1 MANGILENQLPNSI
15 LGLGGQTPRQNPGA
29 DPDSTLHNQSSLNNT
44 PPILRPA
51 SELDLNGV
59 TPTKYLDNPPR

>member
-1 MANGILENQLPNSI
+1 MANGILDNQLPNSI
-15 LGLGGQTPRQNPGA
+15 LGLGGQTPGQNPGA